1 MEIKGYKEVTYNQL
15 QSLITKNKEGNKSDV
30 EIAVALK
37 VETTQTVRN
46 AMQKDE
52 QKVSDKILS
61 LLLCIVGIDG
71 FVLWNNGVRSYY
83 VTNNLKK

>member
-1 MEIKGYKEVTYNQL
+1 MEIKGYKKITYNQL
-15 QSLITKNKEGNKSDV
+15 QEFIKKAKEGNKSDV

-46 AMQKDE
+46 ATQKDE

-61 LLLCIVGIDG
+61 SLINIVGLDG
-71 FVLWNNGVRSYY
+71 FIFWHNGIRSYY
-83 VTNNLKK
+83 ISNKLK

>member
-1 MEIKGYKEVTYNQL
+1 MEIKGYKEITYNQL

-30 EIAVALK
+30 EIAFALK

-61 LLLCIVGIDG
+61 SLIGIVGLNGI
-71 FVLWNNGVRSYY
+71 VVWSNGVRHYFIK
-83 VTNNLKK
+83 NN